1 MQGADHRL
9 TRRIGQFR
17 EERMN
22 FETLTQDIDGVA
34 VVVKA
39 IGSGPAV
46 LALHGAATLEGYAW
60 ARGLAD
66 RFRVYL
72 PFHPGFGE
80 SGEASHVAGMQDMV
94 VHNLRLVEALGLGR
108 PHLVGHSMG
117 GWMAAEMAA
126 VAGERFARLVLNAP
140 AGLNHPDHPAADM
153 AAISPEDLP
162 GYLAHNVDIAL
173 RYFPGGAE
181 CPPLEAFLAAR
192 EKEGR
197 ALGNIL
203 KVHGMGHPNLGRWL
217 SRIPNET
224 LVVWGDKDR
233 MMPASQ
239 APVWAERIP
248 NARTLIVEN
257 AGHFAMQEDPRV
269 VTAIG
274 DFLAG

>member
-1 MQGADHRL
+1 MD
-9 TRRIGQFR
+9 
-17 EERMN
+17 
-22 FETLTQDIDGVA
+22 FETLTQDIDGVS

-46 LALHGAATLEGYAW
+46 LALHGAATLEGHAW

-80 SGEASHVAGMQDMV
+80 SADAPHITGMQDMV

-108 PHLVGHSMG
+108 PHLVGHSLG

-153 AAISPEDLP
+153 ATIGPEALP
-162 GYLAHNVDIAL
+162 GYLAHDVDVAL

-181 CPPLEAFLAAR
+181 CPPLDEFLAAR
-192 EKEGR
+192 EKEGG

-224 LVVWGDKDR
+224 LVVWGDRDR

-248 NARTLIVEN
+248 SARTLIVAN
-257 AGHFAMQEDPRV
+257 AGHFSMQEDPRV
-269 VTAIG
+269 VTSIG

>member
-1 MQGADHRL
+1 MD
-9 TRRIGQFR
+9 
-17 EERMN
+17 
-22 FETLTQDIDGVA
+22 FETLTYDIDGVS
-34 VVVKA
+34 VVIKA
-39 IGSGPAV
+39 IGEGPAV
-46 LALHGAATLEGYAW
+46 VALHGAATLEGHEW

-80 SGEASHVAGMQDMV
+80 SGDAPHFAGMQDVV
-94 VHNLRLVEALGLGR
+94 VHNLRLIEVLDVDR

-126 VAGERFARLVLNAP
+126 FAGERFSRLVLNAP
-140 AGLNHPDHPAADM
+140 AGLNHPDHPAADLG
-153 AAISPEDLP
+153 AIGPEALP
-162 GYLAHNVDIAL
+162 GYLAHNVDVAL
-173 RYFPGGAE
+173 RYFPGGSE
-181 CPPLEAFLAAR
+181 CPPLDAFLGAR

-224 LVVWGDKDR
+224 LVVWGERDR

-239 APVWAERIP
+239 APIWAERIP
-248 NARTLIVEN
+248 NARTLTIADV
-257 AGHFAMQEDPRV
+257 GHLAVQEYPHA
-269 VTAIG
+269 TGLIG

>member
-1 MQGADHRL
+1 MD
-9 TRRIGQFR
+9 
-17 EERMN
+17 
-22 FETLTQDIDGVA
+22 FETLKHDVDGVSI
-34 VVVKA
+34 VVKA
-39 IGSGPAV
+39 IGTGPAV
-46 LALHGAATLEGYAW
+46 LALHGAATLEGYQW
-60 ARGLAD
+60 ARGLAN

-80 SGEASHVAGMQDMV
+80 SGEAPHIAGMQDMV
-94 VHNLRLVEALGLGR
+94 VHNLRLVEALGLDR

-117 GWMAAEMAA
+117 GWMATEMAV

-140 AGLNHPDHPAADM
+140 AGLNHPDHPATDL
-153 AAISPEDLP
+153 AAVGPEALP
-162 GYLAHNVDIAL
+162 GYLAHNVDVAL
-173 RYFPGGAE
+173 RYFPAGSE
-181 CPPLEAFLAAR
+181 CPPVEDFVAAR
-192 EKEGR
+192 QKEGF

-224 LVVWGDKDR
+224 LVVWGEKDR

-239 APVWAERIP
+239 APIWVERIP
-248 NARTLIVEN
+248 DARTLIV
-257 AGHFAMQEDPRV
+257 ADVGHFAMQEDPRV